1 MPSDDTLEEIEAT
14 ETTVF
19 VDSPIGPFVV
29 DFAEVEAAY
38 QSILRGRHLPRP
50 DKRSLFEK
58 VVENHVGERFQ
69 SNSKYWRGNLG
80 ELMKFFS
87 EEHFAKDWVIEE
99 EFRIIKERRHGCVF
113 ETMAFPEGHSTS
125 YLRDGIRLMRHKETG
140 APMVISYSNDDDGD
154 GRLTVMLPKS
164 EDDVVD
170 WLGTPSAN
178 SRGGKILQALIDA
191 FFDHGPLKGR
201 FFDIDYNFIVKDKDI
216 GEAIAWDTLVQE
228 ELKRNVIDF
237 KNAMPALEQLGLST
251 SRGIILA
258 GPPGTGKTMIGKW
271 LAAHTDMTSIL
282 VSAEL
287 VRQRGSIRTVY
298 ERARLLAPSL
308 IIVEDIDTAG
318 GLDRRASDHPLLG
331 EFLQCMDGMVKNN
344 GVITVATTNH
354 SSSIDPAIA
363 DRPGRFD
370 RVIEVGLPNKVQ
382 RRGILI
388 QMLNSL
394 DTDASVI
401 PSFIQSL
408 ASRSEGLS
416 GAWVAEIVQYA
427 QILAFS
433 RKEHTITDL
442 DLEDSLSDV
451 LERRG
456 LAYRIDSMGRET
468 PQDISERGGDLLFG

>member
-1 MPSDDTLEEIEAT
+1 MPSDNTTQEIEAT

-29 DFAEVEAAY
+29 NLAEVEAAH
-38 QSILRGRHLPRP
+38 QSILRGRRRP
-50 DKRSLFEK
+50 DKRSLYEK
-58 VVENHVGERFQ
+58 VVEGHVGQRFQ

-80 ELMKFFS
+80 NLIKFFS

-99 EFRIIKERRHGCVF
+99 EFRILNERRHGCAF
-113 ETMAFPEGHSTS
+113 ETMAFPEGHSSS

-154 GRLTVMLPKS
+154 ARLTVMVPKG

-178 SRGGKILQALIDA
+178 SQGGKILQGLIDA

-216 GEAIAWDTLVQE
+216 GEAIAWDTFVQE

-237 KNAMPALEQLGLST
+237 QHAMPALEKLGLNT

-298 ERARLLAPSL
+298 EHARLLAPSL

-370 RVIEVGLPNKVQ
+370 RVIEVGLPNKAQ
-382 RRGILI
+382 RLGILT

-433 RKEHTITDL
+433 RKEQTITDL

-468 PQDISERGGDLLFG
+468 PRDISERGGDLLFG